1 MVVATLYDLTNY
13 LADPSSRAA
22 TLAYLQ
28 ALLDEQYGYNK
39 AGIWTLVGGGGLGRL
54 GLSRAEAVALGGV
67 DRVAEEP
74 AGVTLPEFQAARKV
88 DVAVLR
94 NQRRARGVLFGAA
107 RLAAM
112 PEDQGTY
119 GDSITYLSWKPQ
131 GTRIKWKAATGWIEV
146 DLPTLRAAAETVGD
160 FIEALFD
167 AEHAHHIAIDALTS
181 VEAVRAY
188 DITTG
193 WPE

>member
-1 MVVATLYDLTNY
+1 MRIFINNGSTIRSSEGADIPVDAQNGQYQQF
-13 LADPSSRAA
+13 LALEAA
-22 TLAYLQ
+22 
-28 ALLDEQYGYNK
+28 G
-39 AGIWTLVGGGGLGRL
+39 
-54 GLSRAEAVALGGV
+54 EAVLVDDAGSTLEEIKTARMAKVTALR
-67 DRVAEEP
+67 D
-74 AGVTLPEFQAARKV
+74 QI
-88 DVAVLR
+88 
-94 NQRRARGVLFGAA
+94 RARGVAFGAA

-119 GDSITYLSWKPQ
+119 GDSITYLSWKPE

-146 DLPTLRAAAETVGD
+146 DLATLRTAAEVVGD

-167 AEHAHHIAIDALTS
+167 AEHAHHVAINALTS